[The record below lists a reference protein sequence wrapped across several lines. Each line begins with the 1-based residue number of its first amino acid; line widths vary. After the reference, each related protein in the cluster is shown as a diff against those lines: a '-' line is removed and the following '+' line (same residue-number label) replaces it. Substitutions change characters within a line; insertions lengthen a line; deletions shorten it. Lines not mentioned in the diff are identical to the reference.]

1 MAETHPSWA
10 TAGTFT
16 LKGRANAHS
25 EEWGL
30 ASDLLGEQSPAN
42 TLFVILE
49 KEGDAPHIE
58 AAHWLELDTPVH
70 GLFSFAELGF
80 TNEQVAEYF
89 NLQET
94 AETLQDAVDEAR
106 GTLADSVAEMIR
118 HRGAV
123 SRGARDLDVDTLAGG
138 FRILTMRAFHTDLEK
153 LRHTIDGCTALQEAI
168 QVKLV
173 DIRASALAA
182 VAASHKPT
190 MFPLSIKTF
199 LRLRANMSNE

>member
-1 MAETHPSWA
+1 MAATHPSWA

-16 LKGRANAHS
+16 LKGTLNTHE

-49 KEGDAPHIE
+49 KEGEAPHIE

-80 TNEQVAEYF
+80 SNEQVTEYF
-89 NLQET
+89 NLQTT
-94 AETLQDAVDEAR
+94 AETLQDAIGEAR
-106 GTLADSVAEMIR
+106 VMLADCISDMIR
-118 HRGAV
+118 HRGVV
-123 SRGARDLDVDTLAGG
+123 SRRGWDIDADTLADG
-138 FRILTMRAFHTDLEK
+138 FRILRMRSFHASLEK
-153 LRHTIDGCTALQEAI
+153 LRQTIENCVAQHAAIEALLAT
-168 QVKLV
+168 
-173 DIRASALAA
+173 IRASARAA

-190 MFPLSIKTF
+190 MYPLSIKTF
-199 LRLRANMSNE
+199 LRLRASTSNE